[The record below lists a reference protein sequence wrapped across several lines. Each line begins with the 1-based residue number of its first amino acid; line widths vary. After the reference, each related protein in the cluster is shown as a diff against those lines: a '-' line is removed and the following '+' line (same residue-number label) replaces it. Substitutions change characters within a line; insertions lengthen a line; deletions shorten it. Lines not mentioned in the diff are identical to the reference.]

1 MATKKKG
8 YVDENESGEWDTSIT
23 DPPKK
28 PREPSPYD
36 DTDFD
41 VLGRVP
47 TSEEGLPDPP
57 DPPAAAVQVT
67 PAPAADRATPS
78 PAQRRSDYKGVPS
91 AAEMSAAGTTIG
103 PTIVVRGKM
112 RTDEHLVVKGRM
124 EAHIKSAKDL
134 RVEASGVVNA
144 NIDVH
149 AVAISGIV
157 VGDITATEL
166 VELSPEARVVG
177 DIRTPRL
184 VIHDGAKFRGKIIM
198 EGLEALE
205 LVRPQPAEELELE
218 ELDVEEI
225 APPVR
230 PPPSLD
236 VPRPGVVVAPTARP
250 AGRNVV
256 ATQPEPMTLKPSV
269 GPRET
274 GAPPPPPINVAP
286 TTRPAPRPAP
296 APAPAPAPTPAPAP
310 AQPPGAAGAEKG
322 ASAGWFGRRNS

>member
-41 VLGRVP
+41 VLGRLP
-47 TSEEGLPDPP
+47 TSEEGVPDAP
-57 DPPAAAVQVT
+57 DPPAASIPAPAGERAT
-67 PAPAADRATPS
+67 PAPAA
-78 PAQRRSDYKGVPS
+78 RRSDYKGVPS
-91 AAEMSAAGTTIG
+91 AAEMSASGTTIG

-157 VGDITATEL
+157 VGDITASEL
-166 VELSPEARVVG
+166 VELSPEARVIG

-184 VIHDGAKFRGKIIM
+184 IVHDGAKFRGKILM
-198 EGLEALE
+198 DGLEALE

-218 ELDVEEI
+218 ELEVEEV
-225 APPVR
+225 APPVK
-230 PPPSLD
+230 PPSLD
-236 VPRPGVVVAPTARP
+236 VPRPGVVVAPTVRP
-250 AGRNVV
+250 PGKNVV
-256 ATQPEPMTLKPSV
+256 ASPTEPMTLKPSV

-286 TTRPAPRPAP
+286 TARPAAAPRP